1 MTFKDYFL
9 CESSIGELVSKYATI
24 NQTEIET
31 WSHKMYDY
39 CMDWAIVSS
48 LDDDK
53 LRRQYERSTK
63 ILFKEVKKYR
73 PFAIQALRDLHE
85 LEYKQSQ
92 LKKFYSKPE
101 VLAQLDLT
109 LLKLAKWL
117 KEYLSVV
124 LFSRSCVDG
133 LERDENDNYIKTDVD
148 TVIKNFGNIA
158 RGYSLDGKEKLY
170 DNYITPIF
178 VELYNARSLPQ
189 MLIAISKAKNAEH
202 DGGDIM
208 TEWGTG
214 LFYGNEKA
222 FAEISNLNYRKLDRE
237 LQQELS

>member
-9 CESSIGELVSKYATI
+9 CEAYIGELVSKYSSI
-24 NQTEIET
+24 NQGAIES

-39 CMDWAIVSS
+39 CISWAVKEYYDGKNNK
-48 LDDDK
+48 LYKQYDK
-53 LRRQYERSTK
+53 EMW
-63 ILFKEVKKYR
+63 ILFKEVEKYR

-101 VLAQLDLT
+101 VLAQLNIT
-109 LLKLAKWL
+109 LFKIAKWL

-124 LFSRSCVDG
+124 LFSRACGDS
-133 LERDENDNYIKTDVD
+133 LEFDNDRNLISTNYNMDAVLKRISQSGRDYNEYVVPVFI
-148 TVIKNFGNIA
+148 
-158 RGYSLDGKEKLY
+158 
-170 DNYITPIF
+170 
-178 VELYNARSLPQ
+178 ELYNAKSLSQ

-202 DGGDIM
+202 DGGKIM
-208 TEWGTG
+208 TDWGTG
-214 LFYGNEKA
+214 LFRGNEKA
-222 FAEISNLNYRKLDRE
+222 FDEISNLNYRKLDRE